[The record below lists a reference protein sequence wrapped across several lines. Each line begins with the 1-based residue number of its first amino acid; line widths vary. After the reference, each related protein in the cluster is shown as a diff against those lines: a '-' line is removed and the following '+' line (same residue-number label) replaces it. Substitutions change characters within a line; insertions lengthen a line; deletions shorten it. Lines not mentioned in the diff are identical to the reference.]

1 MTLATM
7 PGMEAL
13 GPRKFLFIILLP
25 AGIPWLVQAFTPY
38 LSLLYLGRVVSCF
51 IYIALGPVTAVL
63 VAEISEPRI
72 RGLLL
77 SAEEITVAIAQMAI
91 YIMAHSL
98 PWDVATAA
106 CAAPMILVA
115 ALTFFVPEVH
125 KMFMCLLAVH
135 QILVHSVWVKFEAHR
150 DGHWNDVV
158 RISNESESYDVV
170 LASSPYWLI
179 RRGQKDAAL
188 ESLKKLRS
196 PKQDVNLEL
205 QEISANVQGTSQ
217 PSIWDQIKQLA
228 RPQNYRPVL
237 LLAAVFILR
246 ELGGQHVVFSYTVYM
261 FQKAGVGLDAFV
273 CTILVGVVRLVFTV
287 VSAAVVDRV
296 GRRPL
301 LIATSFVCGA
311 AEVVGAV
318 FLLVDVPG
326 SSWVPLAAVLVFVS
340 SYGLGIGPIPWALL
354 GELIPTPVRSI
365 GSSVCIMNFSI
376 FTFVTSFIFS
386 YLLEIGLGF
395 AFVFFASAHA
405 LLTLL
410 FCAFLPETRGRSLSD
425 LEDIFKSTSGN

>member
-1 MTLATM
+1 MA
-7 PGMEAL
+7 EAIADVHARNRRCRDDSRHCARD
-13 GPRKFLFIILLP
+13 GGFGAQEISLFIILLP

-115 ALTFFVPEVH
+115 ALTFFVPE
-125 KMFMCLLAVH
+125 
-135 QILVHSVWVKFEAHR
+135 
-150 DGHWNDVV
+150 
-158 RISNESESYDVV
+158 
-170 LASSPYWLI
+170 SPYWLI

-217 PSIWDQIKQLA
+217 PSIWDQIRQPA

-237 LLAAVFILR
+237 LAAVFTLR
-246 ELGGQHVVFSYTVYM
+246 ELGGQFVMFSYTVYM

-273 CTILVGVVRLVFTV
+273 CNP
-287 VSAAVVDRV
+287 S
-296 GRRPL
+296 GRREARLHSGQRGGRGPRR
-301 LIATSFVCGA
+301 ASASADRHVFRVRSSRGCRRGVPA
-311 AEVVGAV
+311 GGRPRVVVGPACCGDGFRV
-318 FLLVDVPG
+318 LVRPWNRTHSLDSYG
-326 SSWVPLAAVLVFVS
+326 RAHSHSCEKYWKFAVLFEFLIIHLCHQFCLPIFDGNRS
-340 SYGLGIGPIPWALL
+340 WLCTPGLLFSECHLNTIAL
-354 GELIPTPVRSI
+354 G
-365 GSSVCIMNFSI
+365 
-376 FTFVTSFIFS
+376 
-386 YLLEIGLGF
+386 
-395 AFVFFASAHA
+395 
-405 LLTLL
+405 LLTRN
-410 FCAFLPETRGRSLSD
+410 PWKISE
-425 LEDIFKSTSGN
+425 

>member
-115 ALTFFVPEVH
+115 ALTFFVPE
-125 KMFMCLLAVH
+125 
-135 QILVHSVWVKFEAHR
+135 
-150 DGHWNDVV
+150 
-158 RISNESESYDVV
+158 
-170 LASSPYWLI
+170 SPYWLI

>member
-1 MTLATM
+1 MPGIAGVVMTLATV

-72 RGLLL
+72 RGMLL

-106 CAAPMILVA
+106 CAGPMILVA
-115 ALTFFVPEVH
+115 ALTFFVPE
-125 KMFMCLLAVH
+125 
-135 QILVHSVWVKFEAHR
+135 
-150 DGHWNDVV
+150 
-158 RISNESESYDVV
+158 
-170 LASSPYWLI
+170 SPYWLI

-205 QEISANVQGTSQ
+205 SRNFS
-217 PSIWDQIKQLA
+217 K
-228 RPQNYRPVL
+228 RPRNIPAFNMGSVL
-237 LLAAVFILR
+237 LLAAVFTLR
-246 ELGGQHVVFSYTVYM
+246 ELGGQFVMFSYTVYM

-326 SSWVPLAAVLVFVS
+326 SSWVPLAAVMVFVS
-340 SYGLGIGPIPWALL
+340 SYGLGIGPIPWTLM
-354 GELIPTPVRSI
+354 GELIPTPVRNI
-365 GSSVCIMNFSI
+365 GSSLCYLSFSL
-376 FTFVTSFIFS
+376 FTFVISFVFP
-386 YLLEIGLGF
+386 YLMEIGLGY
-395 AFVFFASAHA
+395 ALLVFSSANA
-405 LLTLL
+405 ILTLL
-410 FCAFLPETRGRSLSD
+410 LWAFLPETRGKSLSD
-425 LEDIFKSTSGN
+425 LENAFQSSPGHSE